1 MNAETIMRGVTFLL
15 AAGVLALLVD
25 WMGILRGKR

>member
-1 MNAETIMRGVTFLL
+1 VKNWLIGIA

-25 WMGILRGKR
+25 MLLDEGDDWD